1 MADLKSPQIK
11 RDKGETV
18 DRLAV
23 FPAVHLLPEAHQ
35 QADGRI
41 NQLLVSAKL
50 MPNKA
55 GLGCGHPGVTG
66 KEGVDGMAKEN
77 AITVQ
82 LLYPALSR
90 TERNIKKEKKELL
103 NVIVEIVEKDS
114 TMWNH

>member
-1 MADLKSPQIK
+1 
-11 RDKGETV
+11 
-18 DRLAV
+18 
-23 FPAVHLLPEAHQ
+23 
-35 QADGRI
+35 
-41 NQLLVSAKL
+41 
-50 MPNKA
+50 
-55 GLGCGHPGVTG
+55 
-66 KEGVDGMAKEN
+66 MAKEN